1 MTEIIIPIFTHKIP
15 FSFANKYVL
24 CESNSIIL
32 SRFWMNMIRND
43 EEQND
48 KQRRHSDTEE
58 SVIWFQRRFFGDEA
72 EISHTDNTRDEN
84 IMNQKTRSSSDE
96 SFFQRAKRKKR
107 RTMAIPHAPSPYHVE
122 VACAEGYARYFEP
135 VDIDVI
141 TKSPQEHFHQSY
153 TDQTLNEPHI
163 TKQEAILDVSNVP
176 NQGVFDHNNSM
187 TQQDPK
193 PLLSSLSFEERNEI
207 ASAIHE
213 SLASTDLK
221 DEDHIRERI
230 ALSNQNHSNNHML
243 SDVKR
248 SSLSTS
254 PVPDPQST
262 RFKPFHEKKWNEQLE
277 ELRAFKRKHGNCLV
291 PHTFDEN
298 PHLARWV
305 KRQRRQYKLMQE
317 GDPTSTMTQE
327 RAEILTMEGFIWDS
341 HEVVWIERYNQL
353 VTFMGTYGHCR
364 VPIQSSQFPQLSSW
378 IKCQRRQYK
387 LFRDGKPSSMTQERM
402 RLLESIGF
410 SWEVR
415 SSAEK
420 KSNATTDFVS
430 K

>member
-1 MTEIIIPIFTHKIP
+1 MI
-15 FSFANKYVL
+15 
-24 CESNSIIL
+24 
-32 SRFWMNMIRND
+32 MIRNN

-48 KQRRHSDTEE
+48 KQRRYSDTEE
-58 SVIWFQRRFFGDEA
+58 TVIRFQRRFFGDEA

-96 SFFQRAKRKKR
+96 SFFQRIKRKKR

-122 VACAEGYARYFEP
+122 VACAEGYARYFAP
-135 VDIDVI
+135 VDVDVI
-141 TKSPQEHFHQSY
+141 TKGPQEHFHQSY
-153 TDQTLNEPHI
+153 TDQILNEPNI
-163 TKQEAILDVSNVP
+163 TKQEAILGVSNIP
-176 NQGVFDHNNSM
+176 NHGVFDHNNSM
-187 TQQDPK
+187 TQQGPN

-213 SLASTDLK
+213 SLVSSGLK
-221 DEDHIRERI
+221 DNDQSID
-230 ALSNQNHSNNHML
+230 LSHQKHSNHQML
-243 SDVKR
+243 SDVKS

-254 PVPDPQST
+254 PVPDPQNT
-262 RFKPFHEKKWNEQLE
+262 RFKPFHERKWNEQLE
-277 ELRAFKRKHGNCLV
+277 ELRAFKRQHGNCLV

-298 PHLARWV
+298 PLLARWV

-327 RAEILTMEGFIWDS
+327 RAEILTREGFVWDS
-341 HEVVWIERYNQL
+341 HEVVWFERYNQL
-353 VTFMGTYGHCR
+353 VTFMGTFGHCR
-364 VPIQSSQFPQLSSW
+364 VPIQSRQFPQLSSW

-410 SWEVR
+410 TWEVR
-415 SSAEK
+415 SSVEK
-420 KSNATTDFVS
+420 KANSTTETAGIA
-430 K
+430 